1 MNVINSPRINQT
13 DMKQT
18 EINQS
23 EMNYSNNRKKSHYFI
38 GHKINFEPELLN
50 AIQQY
55 TSNLQQNKNIRTKHS
70 SPGLHT
76 RFIYLGYLDNNTAQD
91 LIENKLKPLL
101 EYIVSKLNK
110 LNLNT
115 ECLIEPKVQIDGH
128 KRTYQKVQIVYSN
141 KMIEEKIVPILR
153 KITEPIY
160 GEYEFTFTPH
170 INIMS
175 IEPVKSKNKELYE
188 NKMKYYG
195 IELPHSFNL
204 SSIDI
209 LKSTTLESRV
219 GRASKN
225 DASNIEVISTFE
237 LNNSNTLINTPE
249 DQKSVINKIRDFLQG

>member
-1 MNVINSPRINQT
+1 MNVINSSGMNQP
-13 DMKQT
+13 
-18 EINQS
+18 
-23 EMNYSNNRKKSHYFI
+23 EMNYSNNKNKKKSHYFI
-38 GHKINFEPELLN
+38 GHKIQFEPVLLE
-50 AIQQY
+50 AIQKY
-55 TSNLQQNKNIRTKHS
+55 TSNIQQNKNISAKQT

-110 LNLNT
+110 LDLNT
-115 ECLIEPKVQIDGH
+115 KCLIEPKVQINGH

-141 KMIEEKIVPILR
+141 KMIEEKIVPMLR

-175 IEPVKSKNKELYE
+175 IEPVKSKNKGIYE

-195 IELPHSFNL
+195 IKLPHSFNL

-209 LKSTTLESRV
+209 LK
-219 GRASKN
+219 
-225 DASNIEVISTFE
+225 
-237 LNNSNTLINTPE
+237 
-249 DQKSVINKIRDFLQG
+249 